1 MLIEWSPPPVKL
13 WIEYPHKPIMW
24 IKRTIPLYK
33 KKARMEWVS
42 SRPSLEGFW
51 GKGAVLGVGAVV
63 VGGSRRVR
71 LVVG

>member
-33 KKARMEWVS
+33 KKSAD
-42 SRPSLEGFW
+42 
-51 GKGAVLGVGAVV
+51 GVGF
-63 VGGSRRVR
+63 
-71 LVVG
+71 LTTKP